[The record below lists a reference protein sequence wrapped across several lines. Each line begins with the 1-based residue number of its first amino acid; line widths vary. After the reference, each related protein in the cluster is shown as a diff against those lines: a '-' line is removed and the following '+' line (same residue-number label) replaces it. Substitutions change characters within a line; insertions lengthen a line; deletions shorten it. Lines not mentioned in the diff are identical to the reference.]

1 MWLEDVAWQAVMA
14 SWVPLEVQCKAG
26 MGSAGGQL
34 LCGPRTGRKSV
45 ATTATCQRPEKSLWL
60 T

>member
-1 MWLEDVAWQAVMA
+1 MT
-14 SWVPLEVQCKAG
+14 SWVPLEGQCKAG
-26 MGSAGGQL
+26 AGSAGGQL
-34 LCGPRTGRKSV
+34 LCDPGIGGKSV